1 MCLRACIMRWF
12 LSKLPCL
19 RIKIN
24 ITPEPFS
31 EFVGIKSRIVPSI
44 ECGKRFQK
52 LPKQTFPTAGDTKP
66 GFSVSEEY
74 NAINPLISSIICRN
88 L

>member
-1 MCLRACIMRWF
+1 MCLRASIMRWF
-12 LSKLPCL
+12 LGKLPCL

-24 ITPEPFS
+24 ITPEPFGK
-31 EFVGIKSRIVPSI
+31 FVGIESRIVPSI
-44 ECGKRFQK
+44 ECSKRFQK
-52 LPKQTFPTAGDTKP
+52 LAKQTFPTAGDTKP

-74 NAINPLISSIICRN
+74 SAINPLISSIICRS